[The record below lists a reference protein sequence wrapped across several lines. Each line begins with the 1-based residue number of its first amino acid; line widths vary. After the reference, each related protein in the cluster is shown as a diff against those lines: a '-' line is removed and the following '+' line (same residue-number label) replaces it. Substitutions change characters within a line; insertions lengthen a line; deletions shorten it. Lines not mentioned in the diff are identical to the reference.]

1 MEIFEELTQVYN
13 ELRSKGIV
21 RTKKELAEIL
31 GVSDKGIIK
40 AMKGDPQYATPSLR
54 TKFLRFR
61 DEKLGPAEPSQPDA
75 KEAAM
80 DRLLNNMMDAHQI
93 AMKTLEQND
102 RLIALLELEA
112 KARAGV
118 APAVQQVGKNAG
130 QIND

>member
-1 MEIFEELTQVYN
+1 MEIFEELNAIYQ
-13 ELRSKGIV
+13 ELRNKGAV
-21 RTKKELAEIL
+21 RTKKELAACLE
-31 GVSDKGIIK
+31 VNEKGLVM
-40 AMKGDPQYATPSLR
+40 AMKGDPRYATPSLR

-61 DEKLGPAEPSQPDA
+61 DEKLGPAEPPQPDA
-75 KEAAM
+75 KDAAL
-80 DRLLNNMMDAHQI
+80 DRLLTNMMDAHAI